1 MSGDSS
7 VDPAYLWLTIVL
19 EGVQVEA
26 GERVLAV
33 ITVLAIVKPKV
44 KTVLLV
50 IVVLVIGGAIV
61 AGVM

>member
-1 MSGDSS
+1 MSGNSS
-7 VDPAYLWLTIVL
+7 VDPAYLWLAIVL
-19 EGVQVEA
+19 T
-26 GERVLAV
+26 V

-50 IVVLVIGGAIV
+50 IVVLAIGGAIV